1 MVKLHHSFLL
11 AALGIAATASAA
23 AIANG
28 GEQVTDLARRFVDK
42 HAETLAAR
50 QHDKHRRSL
59 YPDDTLEPSASKQ
72 KFEAILFAELDKQL
86 DEQFATIGHC
96 SGPESPTCQHNSC
109 MLGDAGCTAYSRDEQ
124 CELSARTKQ
133 LVLKVLTLGRCTP
146 SSANAEHCTELGYC
160 NYWQWHPKVDQTVG
174 CEPLH
179 KRDQQQ
185 LFAKLRPQPDGTYDF
200 VDDVKAHDDEGST
213 RASSDEPRAKKV
225 PRTFGKRSLASNDER
240 VSPQEAPE
248 TQAADDTVEYFGT
261 KLNKNQ
267 LAQEVVNAAA
277 QVTDITYKQYGR
289 CAPDSDSC
297 QGPICKRRH
306 SGCLPFSEEK
316 KAEIEENFIAIYA
329 QVLFSGS
336 CDPATGSKNNNCDEE
351 GRCELWTDDGKR
363 DHDCK
368 SLDQMEMIDRLHAEL
383 QQLDA
388 LGAQNEG
395 HAGSDS
401 HSDKVKR
408 HVSSDE
414 GAQTATFHGVPM
426 TKKQVDL
433 LAEQAAEQATA
444 ITFNGLGYCDEA
456 STTCR
461 EETCHLDTEGCIA
474 YPSEV
479 IDEYEHEVAA
489 LYRRVFSSGSCDAS
503 AAAAAATADS
513 ESSNCDE
520 NGQCKLW
527 LKNGSRDP
535 RCNELTS
542 KQLQSRLR
550 AEMKDLFAPDEPDAE
565 AGAGKRRLQKRDLLD
580 NLDHGLFKRAASS
593 QNDRDTVT
601 FHDKSLTYKQLMH
614 LAGKAAVQ
622 STADVFDKIGHC
634 DPASSTCRDGSCSLD
649 EDGCTAYSDEV
660 QREYYLEFRIIYSTV
675 LNLGSCD
682 PKDNDGNCQPNG
694 ECELFSRDGVRDHAC
709 AEPTSEETEARL
721 EAAWEKAFA
730 QETPDAGAHETG
742 LHKRATTSS
751 EQSDELADFHGTKL
765 SLVQVYQLA
774 DKAASDLVTD
784 AFEHQGYCKAKSSS
798 CRADTCKPG
807 TDDCIAYP
815 NEIRQ
820 PTFDVYQ
827 AIFREAFASGICDAS
842 GGEGR
847 GNCDKSGECR
857 LWVLAKRDSS
867 CHTMTPPQVRS
878 RLEAVYE
885 RVMAN
890 SDKSLRKR
898 AVPAANDDQ
907 VAVSHGSNSVLFNG
921 VAMTQAQV
929 EQQAVRLAAQAT
941 EETTKD
947 AGVCAPGSSTC
958 REQYCQLPAQDCIAY
973 SDEEKQQLEQA
984 LGAVLVGVFTS
995 GSCRPAADG
1004 GKADNCD
1011 EQGWC
1016 ELWLKDGQRD
1026 FSCKPLRK
1034 KQLGERLQQA
1044 LNAMY
1049 ASGAADT
1056 GPSAGASDGTSHKE
1070 DTGADKAKLQKRGV
1084 VVVGQHLLK
1093 RDYSMAEP
1101 EPYGDDAAPTT
1112 PPAGFITVNKADLL
1126 SSAKLYQPTP
1136 EELDDFMAV
1145 CAQLASDPEALDQ
1158 IAEDAGV
1165 DDDDA
1170 KQLLREHFA
1179 ELAHDKDAAT
1189 QVMQQ
1194 AKMAQMVRESKGTGA
1209 STNDAAVGAAA
1220 VAKLRKAG
1228 GAGAGG
1234 TGAAANAEL
1243 GGLKVDDHGDGSAA
1257 Q

>member
-86 DEQFATIGHC
+86 DEQFATVGHC

-124 CELSARTKQ
+124 RELSARTKQ
-133 LVLKVLTLGRCTP
+133 LVLMALTLGKCTP
-146 SSANAEHCTELGYC
+146 SSANAEYCNELGYC
-160 NYWQWHPKVDQTVG
+160 DYWQWHRKVDQTVG
-174 CEPLH
+174 CEPLDE
-179 KRDQQQ
+179 RDQQQ

-200 VDDVKAHDDEGST
+200 VDNVKAHDDEGST

-297 QGPICKRRH
+297 QRPICKRRH

-329 QVLFSGS
+329 KVLFSGS

-363 DHDCK
+363 NHDCK

-401 HSDKVKR
+401 HSDKVKP

-426 TKKQVDL
+426 TKEQVDL
-433 LAEQAAEQATA
+433 LAEQAAEQATT
-444 ITFNGLGYCDEA
+444 ITFNGFGYCDEA

-461 EETCHLDTEGCIA
+461 EETCHLNTEGCIA

-479 IDEYEHEVAA
+479 IDEYEYKVAA
-489 LYRRVFSSGSCDAS
+489 LYRRVFSSGFCDAS
-503 AAAAAATADS
+503 AAAAAATVDS

-535 RCNELTS
+535 RC
-542 KQLQSRLR
+542 
-550 AEMKDLFAPDEPDAE
+550 
-565 AGAGKRRLQKRDLLD
+565 
-580 NLDHGLFKRAASS
+580 
-593 QNDRDTVT
+593 
-601 FHDKSLTYKQLMH
+601 
-614 LAGKAAVQ
+614 
-622 STADVFDKIGHC
+622 
-634 DPASSTCRDGSCSLD
+634 
-649 EDGCTAYSDEV
+649 
-660 QREYYLEFRIIYSTV
+660 
-675 LNLGSCD
+675 
-682 PKDNDGNCQPNG
+682 
-694 ECELFSRDGVRDHAC
+694 
-709 AEPTSEETEARL
+709 
-721 EAAWEKAFA
+721 
-730 QETPDAGAHETG
+730 
-742 LHKRATTSS
+742 
-751 EQSDELADFHGTKL
+751 
-765 SLVQVYQLA
+765 
-774 DKAASDLVTD
+774 
-784 AFEHQGYCKAKSSS
+784 
-798 CRADTCKPG
+798 
-807 TDDCIAYP
+807 
-815 NEIRQ
+815 
-820 PTFDVYQ
+820 
-827 AIFREAFASGICDAS
+827 
-842 GGEGR
+842 
-847 GNCDKSGECR
+847 
-857 LWVLAKRDSS
+857 
-867 CHTMTPPQVRS
+867 
-878 RLEAVYE
+878 
-885 RVMAN
+885 
-890 SDKSLRKR
+890 
-898 AVPAANDDQ
+898 
-907 VAVSHGSNSVLFNG
+907 
-921 VAMTQAQV
+921 
-929 EQQAVRLAAQAT
+929 
-941 EETTKD
+941 
-947 AGVCAPGSSTC
+947 
-958 REQYCQLPAQDCIAY
+958 
-973 SDEEKQQLEQA
+973 
-984 LGAVLVGVFTS
+984 
-995 GSCRPAADG
+995 
-1004 GKADNCD
+1004 
-1011 EQGWC
+1011 
-1016 ELWLKDGQRD
+1016 
-1026 FSCKPLRK
+1026 KPLRK
-1034 KQLGERLQQA
+1034 KQLVERLQQA

-1056 GPSAGASDGTSHKE
+1056 GPSVGASDGTSHKE

-1084 VVVGQHLLK
+1084 VVGQHLLK

-1101 EPYGDDAAPTT
+1101 EPHGDDAAPTT

-1243 GGLKVDDHGDGSAA
+1243 GSLKVDDHGGGSAA